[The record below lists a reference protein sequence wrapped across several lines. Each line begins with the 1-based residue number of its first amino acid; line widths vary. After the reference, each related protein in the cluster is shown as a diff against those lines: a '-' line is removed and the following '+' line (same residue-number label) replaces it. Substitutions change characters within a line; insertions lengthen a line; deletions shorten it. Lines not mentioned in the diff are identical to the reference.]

1 MAMVD
6 EKWGNQQVAAYDSSY
21 NKANYWGKKSIKISF
36 GPGMSNAPGTGRDT
50 LQYWRLYPYGL
61 HHPARPLPETAL
73 TTFLSNNL
81 TSQVRSV
88 RPPRPL

>member
-36 GPGMSNAPGTGRDT
+36 G
-50 LQYWRLYPYGL
+50 
-61 HHPARPLPETAL
+61 
-73 TTFLSNNL
+73 
-81 TSQVRSV
+81 
-88 RPPRPL
+88 RPPRPLSLTKESSRLTMP

>member
-36 GPGMSNAPGTGRDT
+36 GPGMSNAPGTG
-50 LQYWRLYPYGL
+50 
-61 HHPARPLPETAL
+61 ARHAILALIPLRA
-73 TTFLSNNL
+73 
-81 TSQVRSV
+81 TSPCAS
-88 RPPRPL
+88 PT